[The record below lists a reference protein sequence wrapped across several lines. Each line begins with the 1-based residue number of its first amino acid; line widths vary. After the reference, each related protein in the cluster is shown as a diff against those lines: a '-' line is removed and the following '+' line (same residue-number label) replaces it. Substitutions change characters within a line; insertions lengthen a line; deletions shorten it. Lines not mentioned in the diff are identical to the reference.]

1 MNSTIRPALE
11 TLDRLDGGK
20 LLDKLAVAINEATGA
35 TRFLGKKS
43 RVTVTLDIAL
53 LTQQHVA
60 EPAINIT
67 AEVSTK
73 LPKSQPEGAIFFV
86 DEENNPTSTTTRQR
100 DLDIRVAAD
109 HGVAING

>member
-1 MNSTIRPALE
+1 MNSSIRPALE

-35 TRFLGKKS
+35 TRALGKKS
-43 RVTVTLDIAL
+43 VVTISIEIAL

-60 EPAINIT
+60 EPAVNIT
-67 AEVSTK
+67 GKVDSK
-73 LPKSQPEGAIFFV
+73 LPKSTPEGAIFFI
-86 DEENNPTSTTTRQR
+86 DADNNPSTTTTRQR
-100 DLDIRVAAD
+100 DLPIHVAAD